1 MEFTGKNNAFQFSNY
16 KKFKKIRDIK
26 KLFVIQKELGKGAF
40 GEVYLATH

>member
-1 MEFTGKNNAFQFSNY
+1 MGQNNAFQFSNY
-16 KKFKKIRDIK
+16 KKFKKIRNIN